1 MKQYTLSRDYYFEG
15 KGLHSGRYSHVRLS
29 PAPVNTGV
37 VFVRKDLGLEIPAL
51 AENVSSTIRS
61 TTLSCG
67 KASVRT
73 VEHILSAL
81 TGLGVDNAYVE
92 LDNVE
97 MPILDGSARLYV
109 EAIEPDGLKEQDACR
124 EWVEIDRELE
134 LRNGKTGSWIK
145 ITPADSFS
153 IDVTI
158 DFDSWVIGKQ
168 AFHWDESMNYPVEVA
183 PCRTFCFLR
192 EILLLSILGLA
203 KGGDVENA
211 IVIVDKP
218 VKRWKM
224 AHLSRLFHQPQL
236 TVTSEG
242 YLSNL
247 TLRFPNECCRHKMLD
262 IIGDIR
268 LCGGFPKAHIEA
280 YKPGHSLNTGAS
292 KLIRKETLYGKNS
305 SPCDCAPW
313 CEAR

>member
-1 MKQYTLSRDYYFEG
+1 MKQRTLTGNYFFEG
-15 KGLHSGRYSHVRLS
+15 KGLHTGRFAHVCVK
-29 PAPVNTGV
+29 PASEDTGI
-37 VFVRKDLGLEIPAL
+37 VFVRTDLGLEIPAL

-92 LDNVE
+92 IDNVE

-109 EAIEPDGLKEQDACR
+109 EAICPDGLKEQEAQR
-124 EWVEIDRELE
+124 RWVTIDRELE
-134 LRNGKTGSWIK
+134 LRNDKTGSWVK
-145 ITPADSFS
+145 VTPADEFS
-153 IDVTI
+153 MDVTI

-168 AFHWDESMNYPVEVA
+168 TVHWDGTVDYSVEVA
-183 PCRTFCFLR
+183 PCRTFCFLK
-192 EILLLSILGLA
+192 EILLLAMIGLV

-211 IVIVDKP
+211 IVIADRPISERRMNRLAKLFRQP
-218 VKRWKM
+218 K
-224 AHLSRLFHQPQL
+224 LS
-236 TVTSEG
+236 VTPEG

-247 TLRFPNECCRHKMLD
+247 TLRFPDECCRHKLLD

-280 YKPGHSLNTGAS
+280 YKPGHAMNTGAS
-292 KLIRKETLYGKNS
+292 KLIRKET
-305 SPCDCAPW
+305 
-313 CEAR
+313 R